1 MSKRGESWMPRRA
14 GQAQLGLIFRVPL
27 ACAPGGS
34 ALPLGQLENGGVLED
49 AAFLD
54 LEIQEHA
61 GNAVP
66 GLVVFQQ
73 PEIGLY
79 QRLVESARNRLA
91 ELELE
96 LELEYGIEKS
106 KVDSIR
112 SKLFGALRESY
123 QERDRLRLLVQFRG
137 EHTRPRVSF
146 SAPSL
151 KICV

>member
-1 MSKRGESWMPRRA
+1 MSPRNCTISWFSRRHEAQFQFPAEGGGFAEA
-14 GQAQLGLIFRVPL
+14 G
-27 ACAPGGS
+27 
-34 ALPLGQLENGGVLED
+34 LGQLENGTVLEE

-54 LEIQEHA
+54 VEIQEHA

-91 ELELE
+91 K

-123 QERDRLRLLVQFRG
+123 QERDRLRLLIQFRG

>member
-1 MSKRGESWMPRRA
+1 
-14 GQAQLGLIFRVPL
+14 L

-34 ALPLGQLENGGVLED
+34 ALPLGQLENGTALEA

-61 GNAVP
+61 GDAVP

-96 LELEYGIEKS
+96 YGIEKS

-123 QERDRLRLLVQFRG
+123 QERDRQRLLVQFRG
-137 EHTRPRVSF
+137 GAH
-146 SAPSL
+146 APSL
-151 KICV
+151 KMGV

>member
-1 MSKRGESWMPRRA
+1 MGRWY
-14 GQAQLGLIFRVPL
+14 I
-27 ACAPGGS
+27 
-34 ALPLGQLENGGVLED
+34 GQLENGTVLED

-61 GNAVP
+61 GNAAP

-96 LELEYGIEKS
+96 YGIEKS
-106 KVDSIR
+106 KVDSIH

-123 QERDRLRLLVQFRG
+123 QERDRLRLLIFCGGSIRALACGFQ
-137 EHTRPRVSF
+137 RPR
-146 SAPSL
+146 
-151 KICV
+151 